1 MLLLLPLM
9 SSAVLRVG
17 VVVVLSALALPVV
30 SAEVAAAVAILLQ
43 GWNVSG
49 GRTFQYGS
57 VTLL

>member
-1 MLLLLPLM
+1 M
-9 SSAVLRVG
+9 SSAVLRVGG
-17 VVVVLSALALPVV
+17 VVVVLSALALHVV

-43 GWNVSG
+43 GWNGSG